1 MHNYKVIELETEG
14 DVGILRLNQPAKLNA
29 VNIQMAEEL
38 ANGLDV
44 LAKSVRAV
52 ILTGA
57 GRAFCSGAALD
68 EAVELGDPQNRDV
81 GIFLEE
87 YINPL
92 LTQLRGL
99 PIPWIAAV
107 RGAAAGVGASLALS
121 ADLIVASDTAYF
133 LQAFARIG
141 LVPDGGATHFLVRT
155 VGRVRAMELMM
166 LAERLPA
173 AKACEWG
180 LINRVVADAD
190 LERESLQWAHALARG
205 PSVALGL
212 IRKAVW
218 NAADDPWST
227 VLAQERNNQMV
238 AGRTADCQEGVKAFH
253 EKRPAQ
259 FVGR

>member
-1 MHNYKVIELETEG
+1 MNYRLIQVETEG
-14 DVGILRLNQPAKLNA
+14 DVGVLRLNQPGKLNA
-29 VNIQMAEEL
+29 VNVQMVEEMSN
-38 ANGLDV
+38 ALDDLV
-44 LAKSVRAV
+44 KSARAV
-52 ILTGA
+52 ILIGA

-68 EAVELGDPQNRDV
+68 EAVQLGDPQERDV

-87 YINPL
+87 QINPL
-92 LTQLRGL
+92 LSKLRGL

-121 ADLIVASDTAYF
+121 ADMIVASDTAYF

-190 LERESLQWAHALARG
+190 LERESLRLAQTLAQG

-212 IRKAVW
+212 IRSAVW
-218 NAADDPWST
+218 NAADDPWSA
-227 VLAQERNNQMV
+227 VLAQERKNQMI
-238 AGRTADCQEGVKAFH
+238 AGRTADCQEGVRAFH
-253 EKRPAQ
+253 EKRVAR
-259 FVGR
+259 FVGH

>member
-1 MHNYKVIELETEG
+1 MNYRLIQVETEG
-14 DVGILRLNQPAKLNA
+14 DVGVLRLNQPGKLNA
-29 VNIQMAEEL
+29 VNVQMVEEMSN
-38 ANGLDV
+38 ALDDLV
-44 LAKSVRAV
+44 KSARAV
-52 ILTGA
+52 ILIGA

-68 EAVELGDPQNRDV
+68 EAVQLGDPQERDV

-87 YINPL
+87 QINPL
-92 LTQLRGL
+92 LSKLRGL

-121 ADLIVASDTAYF
+121 ADMIVASDTAYF

-155 VGRVRAMELMM
+155 VGRVRAMEMMM

-190 LERESLQWAHALARG
+190 LERESLRLAQTLAQG

-212 IRKAVW
+212 IRSAVW
-218 NAADDPWST
+218 NAADDPWSA
-227 VLAQERNNQMV
+227 VLAQERKNQMI
-238 AGRTADCQEGVKAFH
+238 AGRTADCQEGVRAFH
-253 EKRPAQ
+253 EKRVAR
-259 FVGR
+259 FVGH

>member
-1 MHNYKVIELETEG
+1 MNYKSIEVETEG
-14 DVGILRLNQPAKLNA
+14 GVGLVRLNQPSKLNA
-29 VNIQMAEEL
+29 VNGQMIAEL
-38 ANGLDV
+38 SDAVDRLVN
-44 LAKSVRAV
+44 SVRAV

-57 GRAFCSGAALD
+57 GRAFCAGADLD
-68 EAVELGDPQNRDV
+68 EAVALGDSQTRDV
-81 GIFLEE
+81 GAFLQAH
-87 YINPL
+87 INPL
-92 LTQLRGL
+92 LTKLRGL
-99 PIPWIAAV
+99 PIPWISAV

-121 ADLIVASDTAYF
+121 ADLVVASDTAYF

-166 LAERLPA
+166 LGERLPA

-190 LERESLQWAHALARG
+190 LERESMQVARTLAAG

-212 IRKAVW
+212 IRTAVW
-218 NAADDPWST
+218 HATDAAWSE
-227 VLAQERNNQMV
+227 VLIQERKNQTI
-238 AGRTADCQEGVKAFH
+238 AGRTADCQEGVKAFN
-253 EKRPAQ
+253 EKRTAV

>member
-1 MHNYKVIELETEG
+1 MNYKLIQVETEG
-14 DVGILRLNQPAKLNA
+14 DVGVLRLNQPGKLNA
-29 VNIQMAEEL
+29 VNVQMVEEMSK
-38 ANGLDV
+38 ALDE

-52 ILTGA
+52 ILIGA

-68 EAVELGDPQNRDV
+68 EAVQLGDPQTRDV

-87 YINPL
+87 QINPL
-92 LTQLRGL
+92 LTKLRGL

-190 LERESLQWAHALARG
+190 LERESLQLAQTLARG

-212 IRKAVW
+212 IRNAVW
-218 NAADDPWST
+218 NAADDPWSA
-227 VLAQERNNQMV
+227 VLVLERNNQMV
-238 AGRTADCQEGVKAFH
+238 AGRTTDCQEGVRAFQD
-253 EKRPAQ
+253 KRVAQ

>member
-1 MHNYKVIELETEG
+1 MNYRLIEVETEG
-14 DVGILRLNQPAKLNA
+14 DVGVLRLNQPGKLNA
-29 VNIQMAEEL
+29 INVQMVEEMSN
-38 ANGLDV
+38 ALDV
-44 LAKSVRAV
+44 LVKSVRAV
-52 ILTGA
+52 ILIGA

-68 EAVELGDPQNRDV
+68 EAVQLGDQKTRDV
-81 GIFLEE
+81 GLFLEAH
-87 YINPL
+87 INPL
-92 LTQLRGL
+92 LTKLRGF

-121 ADLIVASDTAYF
+121 ADMIVAGDTGYF

-190 LERESLQWAHALARG
+190 LEREAMQLAQSLARG

-212 IRKAVW
+212 IRDAVW
-218 NAADDPWST
+218 NAADDPWSA
-227 VLAQERNNQMV
+227 VLAQERKNQMV

-253 EKRPAQ
+253 EKRAAQ

>member
-1 MHNYKVIELETEG
+1 
-14 DVGILRLNQPAKLNA
+14 
-29 VNIQMAEEL
+29 
-38 ANGLDV
+38 
-44 LAKSVRAV
+44 
-52 ILTGA
+52 
-57 GRAFCSGAALD
+57 LD
-68 EAVELGDPQNRDV
+68 EAVQLGDPQTRDV

-87 YINPL
+87 QINPL
-92 LTQLRGL
+92 LTKLRGL

-190 LERESLQWAHALARG
+190 LERESLQLAQTLARG

-212 IRKAVW
+212 IRNAVW
-218 NAADDPWST
+218 NAADDSWSA
-227 VLAQERNNQMV
+227 VLVQERNNQMV

-253 EKRPAQ
+253 DKRAAQ
-259 FVGR
+259 FVGH

>member
-1 MHNYKVIELETEG
+1 MNYKLIEVETEG
-14 DVGILRLNQPAKLNA
+14 EVALLRLNQPAKLNA
-29 VNIQMAEEL
+29 VTEQMIDEL
-38 ANGLDV
+38 SNAVDAA
-44 LAKSVRAV
+44 AKSSRAM
-52 ILTGA
+52 ILSGA
-57 GRAFCSGAALD
+57 GRAFCSGASLD
-68 EAVELGDPQNRDV
+68 QAISAGDPQTRDV
-81 GIFLEE
+81 GAFLES

-92 LTQLRGL
+92 LTKLREL
-99 PIPWIAAV
+99 PIPWISAV

-121 ADLIVASDTAYF
+121 ADLVLASDTAYF

-173 AKACEWG
+173 AKACQWG

-190 LERESLQWAHALARG
+190 LEQEAWQLARSLARG
-205 PSVALGL
+205 PSVALGM
-212 IRKAVW
+212 IRTAVW
-218 NAADDPWST
+218 NAADVPWT
-227 VLAQERNNQMV
+227 EVLMQERRNQGI
-238 AGRTADCQEGVKAFH
+238 AGRTLDCQEGVAAFN